1 MSEGKSIHE
10 IHLGF
15 VELLKARGEQVV
27 QPRGKPM
34 GSIYGYDKTIGL
46 ISAGSIF
53 KEKDGSFSLLQDMCQ
68 YGYTGVKL
76 EDIGLCDA
84 KCWYEATED
93 KRIKDAN
100 KKQADKL
107 ADLRKGA
114 EEFCKD
120 NEEWNNQHQ
129 YRFNTSQEDAQ
140 RVAKPGAALAELC
153 INIGEGQAVV
163 SPEGK
168 IEFHDTGLNISL
180 RDLQFV
186 VQEAEAYL
194 KYRKTRIG

>member
-1 MSEGKSIHE
+1 MSEGKTIRE

-15 VELLKARGEQVV
+15 VDLLKARGEEVV

-34 GSIYGYDKTIGL
+34 CVTYGYDKTIGL

-53 KEKDGSFSLLQDMCQ
+53 YKKEDGTYDLLQDHLVHA
-68 YGYTGVKL
+68 YTGVKL
-76 EDIGLCDA
+76 ENLGLCDA
-84 KCWYEATED
+84 RCWYEAIDD
-93 KRIKDAN
+93 KKIQDAN
-100 KKQADKL
+100 KEQAEKI
-107 ADLRKGA
+107 ADWTKA
-114 EEFCKD
+114 EEQYKQM
-120 NEEWNNQHQ
+120 NEDMM
-129 YRFNTSQEDAQ
+129 TAQ
-140 RVAKPGAALAELC
+140 VPTHHSALAELC

-186 VQEAEAYL
+186 VHEAEAYM
-194 KYRKTRIG
+194 KYRKERNAQTETH